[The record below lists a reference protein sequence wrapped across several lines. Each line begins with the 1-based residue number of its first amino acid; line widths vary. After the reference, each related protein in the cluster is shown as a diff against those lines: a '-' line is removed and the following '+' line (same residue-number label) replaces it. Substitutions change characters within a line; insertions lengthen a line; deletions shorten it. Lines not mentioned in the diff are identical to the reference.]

1 MTSSKQN
8 WLQEFIRFCRSLSK
22 KKLRQLEGVDKLSY
36 EIINAFRFHCQ
47 IFAVD
52 MKEMDLCLLLITH
65 DKKEIGEKVLTYEA
79 ETFSEV
85 GSIINE
91 QILKKEYFQRT
102 KKIGVEVA
110 SRIGDVL
117 SKIGAP
123 SPDMLVR
130 AVVRFVKEKNR
141 DSLLLLSETC
151 FSMDPKTFVEKW
163 FEEKS
168 RILSQRSLQ
177 NLEREGVKVG
187 TAIGGLWHPP
197 IIIEEAPVLL
207 SSVKVAEC
215 NYKGYKV
222 MLYNN
227 GIIAVVV
234 SDKIWDYFARNQE
247 KAIEILNEITGTSNL
262 FGVRGVSFKISDLIF
277 FAVRYDKMEIV
288 SQFYGLEFTTRSLIR
303 ESSTSALT
311 KHVHKSLMIVG
322 KETILEIIAKAE
334 KLTSDL
340 KTKTYILT
348 YLDAVTHFHALEYK
362 TSYLLSWILL
372 EKYIEDVWCETL
384 KKNKVAKR
392 RYDKLTGI
400 FWSADDKIECLN
412 LLGYFSKK
420 RYSELM
426 SLKTLRNQI
435 LHEDKTVDQEK
446 TKRSLDLCKTIILE
460 RTK

>member
-8 WLQEFIRFCRSLSK
+8 WMQELIRFCRSLSK
-22 KKLRQLEGVDKLSY
+22 KKLKQLEGVDQLSF
-36 EIINAFRFHCQ
+36 EILNAFRFYCQ

-52 MKEMDLCLLLITH
+52 IKEVGRCLLLIIH
-65 DKKEIGEKVLTYEA
+65 DKKEVDEKVLIYEA
-79 ETFSEV
+79 ESLHEAS
-85 GSIINE
+85 SILNK

-110 SRIGDVL
+110 SAIGDVL
-117 SKIGAP
+117 SEIGAR
-123 SPDMLVR
+123 SPEILVPATR
-130 AVVRFVKEKNR
+130 LFVEEKNR
-141 DSLLLLSETC
+141 DSLLLLSKTC
-151 FSMDPKTFVEKW
+151 FSMDSKTFVEKW

-215 NYKGYKV
+215 NYKGYKIL
-222 MLYNN
+222 LYNN

-247 KAIEILNEITGTSNL
+247 TAIEILNEITGTSNL
-262 FGVRGVSFKISDLIF
+262 FGVRGISFKINDLIF
-277 FAVRYDKMEIV
+277 FAVRYDKMDIV
-288 SQFYGLEFTTRSLIR
+288 AQFYGLEFTTRSLIT
-303 ESSTSALT
+303 ESSTSAVT
-311 KHVHKSLMIVG
+311 KHRHKSLMIVG
-322 KETILEIIAKAE
+322 KEAILEIIAKAE

-340 KTKTYILT
+340 KTKTYIST

-362 TSYLLSWILL
+362 TSFLLSWILL
-372 EKYIEDVWCETL
+372 EKYIEDVWCDAL

-435 LHEDKTVDQEK
+435 LHEDKKVDQEK

-460 RTK
+460 MTK